1 MKIVISSE
9 AVLVIKELAKF
20 VEIKNTPGSGKRFAS
35 KFLKLIKSKLL
46 KFDQYGLCKYPEFQ
60 DKKWRCLIFKDWI
73 VVYAKNQYQIEIK
86 LIVHGSLLNY

>member
-46 KFDQYGLCKYPEFQ
+46 KFNQHRLCKYPEFQ
-60 DKKWRCLIFKDWI
+60 DKQWRCLIFKDWI
-73 VVYAKNQYQIEIK
+73 VVYATNQYQIEIK
-86 LIVHGSLLNY
+86 LIINGSLLNY

>member
-9 AVLVIKELAKF
+9 AVLVIQELAKF

-46 KFDQYGLCKYPEFQ
+46 NSNQHQTCKYPEFQ
-60 DKKWRCLIFKDWI
+60 DKQWKCLVFKDWI
-73 VVYAKNQYQIEIK
+73 VAYAAHQDQIETK
-86 LIVHGSLLNY
+86 LIIHGSLLNY

>member
-35 KFLKLIKSKLL
+35 KFLKLIKSKE
-46 KFDQYGLCKYPEFQ
+46 GVN
-60 DKKWRCLIFKDWI
+60 IF
-73 VVYAKNQYQIEIK
+73 V
-86 LIVHGSLLNY
+86 